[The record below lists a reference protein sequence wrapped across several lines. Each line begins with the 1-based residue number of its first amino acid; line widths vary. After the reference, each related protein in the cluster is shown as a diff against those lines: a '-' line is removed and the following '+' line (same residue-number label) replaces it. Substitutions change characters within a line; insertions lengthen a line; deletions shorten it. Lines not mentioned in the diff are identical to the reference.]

1 MSRINL
7 LFYLIG
13 NIFYTS
19 YIDDFFD
26 RLFFLFTKHTCRSHD
41 KAKETEER
49 LRLQVGTR
57 LREIAEDHISIEQH
71 TDIVR
76 TKLESLQSEQQR
88 ELDNLTLELERET
101 TERCE
106 YCLVSHWY
114 TIGIP
119 YQIHII
125 KYYFIV
131 VLSICQ

>member
-1 MSRINL
+1 M
-7 LFYLIG
+7 
-13 NIFYTS
+13 
-19 YIDDFFD
+19 DF
-26 RLFFLFTKHTCRSHD
+26 FFLFFSYFFYKTHNNCCRSHD

-101 TERCE
+101 TER
-106 YCLVSHWY
+106 
-114 TIGIP
+114 
-119 YQIHII
+119 
-125 KYYFIV
+125 
-131 VLSICQ
+131 

>member
-1 MSRINL
+1 LS
-7 LFYLIG
+7 
-13 NIFYTS
+13 
-19 YIDDFFD
+19 
-26 RLFFLFTKHTCRSHD
+26 RSHD

-101 TERCE
+101 TER
-106 YCLVSHWY
+106 
-114 TIGIP
+114 
-119 YQIHII
+119 
-125 KYYFIV
+125 
-131 VLSICQ
+131 

>member
-1 MSRINL
+1 MFWLPTRYTVNL
-7 LFYLIG
+7 TSIPLFNGL
-13 NIFYTS
+13 F
-19 YIDDFFD
+19 
-26 RLFFLFTKHTCRSHD
+26 FFLFFSYFFYKTYNNCCRSHD

-101 TERCE
+101 TER
-106 YCLVSHWY
+106 
-114 TIGIP
+114 
-119 YQIHII
+119 
-125 KYYFIV
+125 
-131 VLSICQ
+131 